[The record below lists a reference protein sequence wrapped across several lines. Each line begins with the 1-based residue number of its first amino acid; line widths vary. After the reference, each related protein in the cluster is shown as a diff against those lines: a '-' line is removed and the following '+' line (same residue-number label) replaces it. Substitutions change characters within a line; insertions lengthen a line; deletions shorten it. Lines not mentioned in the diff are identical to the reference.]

1 MVLYWQQRLCLCL
14 TKLID
19 YAVNWLY
26 NSSMEHPLISN
37 LDSLTE
43 QELLDKVNELNRKLG
58 IAYRTGNGHLCDQ
71 LRMAIES
78 YQTKYQDKI
87 RRDPDNNFDEIIDI
101 S

>member
-1 MVLYWQQRLCLCL
+1 
-14 TKLID
+14 
-19 YAVNWLY
+19 
-26 NSSMEHPLISN
+26 MEHPLISN

-43 QELLDKVNELNRKLG
+43 QELLDKINELNRKLG
-58 IAYRTGNGHLCDQ
+58 IAYRTGNGHLCDK

>member
-1 MVLYWQQRLCLCL
+1 
-14 TKLID
+14 
-19 YAVNWLY
+19 
-26 NSSMEHPLISN
+26 MEHLLIAN
-37 LDSLTE
+37 LDGLSE